1 MMGPRE
7 GVMKKTAKRPVTLV
21 RDMRGGLRLIAD
33 GVGGVTGLV
42 ESLHGRI
49 SRLSPPLGLVAEAPM
64 RGITGLVYRG
74 IRGST
79 DLIGASLDGLLA
91 RIEAGL
97 PQDRQFEPEAEPR
110 REALLAA
117 LNGVLGDHLQR
128 SGNPLALTMA
138 LRFQGSGPKP
148 LVLIHGLCMN
158 DRQWLREGHDHGQ
171 SLADALGFTPIY
183 ARYNSGLH
191 ICANGLALAEAL
203 QRLLQRWPEPVEELT
218 MIGHSMGGLV
228 ARSAVY
234 QATQRGM
241 AWPQQLRRLVFLGS
255 PHHGAPLERAGNW
268 LHQSLGLSP
277 YLAPFTR
284 LSGLRSAGIT
294 DLRHGNLLEADW
306 AGASRFAGRDRR
318 LPLPLPKGVACYAMA
333 GTLGRS
339 DGGWLGDG
347 LVPLDSA
354 LGRHPLPSHRLRIP
368 AARQWVAR
376 GAHHLDLLG
385 SPAVYERLRR
395 WLDTSLG

>member
-1 MMGPRE
+1 MMRPQE
-7 GVMKKTAKRPVTLV
+7 GAMKKTTKRPVGLV
-21 RDMRGGLRLIAD
+21 RDARGVLRLIAD
-33 GVGGVTGLV
+33 GVGGMTGLV

-49 SRLSPPLGLVAEAPM
+49 ARLSPPLGPVSEAPM
-64 RGITGLVYRG
+64 RGITGLVYRS
-74 IRGST
+74 IHSSN
-79 DLIGASLDGLLA
+79 DLIAAGLDALLA
-91 RIEAGL
+91 RLEAGL
-97 PQDRQFEPEAEPR
+97 PDAAEPEFGPR
-110 REALLAA
+110 REALVAA

-128 SGNPLALTMA
+128 SGNPLAQTMA

-148 LVLIHGLCMN
+148 LLLVHGLCMN

-171 SLADALGFTPIY
+171 ALADALGFTPIY

-191 ICANGLALAEAL
+191 ISANGLALAEAL
-203 QRLLQRWPEPVEELT
+203 QRLLQRWPEPVEELSV
-218 MIGHSMGGLV
+218 IGHSMGGLV
-228 ARSAVY
+228 ARSALY

-241 AWPQQLRRLVFLGS
+241 TWPRQLRRLVFLGC
-255 PHHGAPLERAGNW
+255 PQHGAPLERAGNW
-268 LHQSLGLSP
+268 LHQGLGLSP

-284 LSGLRSAGIT
+284 FSGLRSAGIT

-318 LPLPLPKGVACYAMA
+318 LPLPLPKGVACYAIA

-354 LGRHPLPSHRLRIP
+354 LGRHPLPTHRLRIP
-368 AARQWVAR
+368 ASRQWIAR
-376 GAHHLDLLG
+376 GAHHLDLLD
-385 SPAVYERLRR
+385 SPAVYARLRC
-395 WLDTSLG
+395 WLDT